1 MRLSFL
7 AFAILGLI
15 ALGGVWFYG
24 ELQVKKCEARYVERE
39 EKTREKHHDNKKQIK
54 RIADIDLVR
63 RYCKFVWSLPYDECV
78 RTVRPIP

>member
-24 ELQVKKCEARYVERE
+24 ELQVKKCELKQSKAVIQEDKKRDV
-39 EKTREKHHDNKKQIK
+39 KREKARIK
-54 RIADIDLVR
+54 VAKTNDIDCELFDHGWLR
-63 RYCKFVWSLPYDECV
+63 ESDCK
-78 RTVRPIP
+78 